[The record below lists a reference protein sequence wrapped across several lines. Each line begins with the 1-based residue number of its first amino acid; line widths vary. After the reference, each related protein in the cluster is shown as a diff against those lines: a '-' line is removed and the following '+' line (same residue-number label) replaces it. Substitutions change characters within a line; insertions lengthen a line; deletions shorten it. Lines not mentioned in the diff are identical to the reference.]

1 MAKKILYSGEA
12 REKLLKGVE
21 QVYKTVVTTLGPRG
35 RFVLIENPGSAPTAT
50 KDGVTCAKNVD
61 LEDPVENMG
70 AQLMKTAAEGTNE
83 AAGDGTTT
91 STVLAYS
98 ILSEGMKSVAS
109 GTSPVCLKKGIDMAV
124 EDAVKLLHK
133 MSREV
138 GSKEDIEAV
147 ASISA
152 NNDKEIG
159 SLIAEA
165 IDKVGSDGV
174 VTTEESKTM
183 ETSVD
188 FVDGMKFD
196 KGFLSAYFCDD
207 KDTGTTTLEDPLIL
221 MYDKKITNVQA
232 LLPALEISKS
242 AGKPMLII
250 AEDIE
255 AEALSTLILN
265 RIRGILNVIAVKSP
279 GFGDRKK
286 DLLEDIAVITGG
298 KVITEE
304 LGMALNKVTW
314 EDLGHA
320 KSIKISRTSTTIVD
334 GTGPEENISK
344 RVSEIKSSLASAN
357 SDYEREKLQE
367 RLAKL
372 AGGVAVIRI
381 GANTEAELKEKK
393 YRVEDAL
400 NATRAAIEEGII
412 PGGGVALCKISKL
425 LSVPEGLDD
434 EEAVGYKIVKK
445 ALEAPIKMIAENAG
459 VNGAVVVDELW
470 RTSGSEDGKS
480 SDSGFDARNLKWVDS
495 MYNAGIIDPV
505 KVTRSALQNA
515 AGVASVI
522 LTAEC
527 AVADIPS
534 NPAQQGTQI

>member
-98 ILSEGMKSVAS
+98 ILREGMKSVAS
-109 GTSPVCLKKGIDMAV
+109 GASPVCLKKGIDTAV
-124 EDAVKLLHK
+124 EDAVKFLHK
-133 MSREV
+133 MSKEV
-138 GSKEDIEAV
+138 GSREDIEAV

-183 ETSVD
+183 ETSVE

-207 KDTGTTTLEDPLIL
+207 KDTGTTTLEDPVIL
-221 MYDKKITNVQA
+221 MYDKKITNVQT
-232 LLPALEISKS
+232 LLPALEMSKS
-242 AGKPMLII
+242 SGKPMLII

-255 AEALSTLILN
+255 TEALSTLILN

-286 DLLEDIAVITGG
+286 DLLEDIAVVTGG

-304 LGMALNKVTW
+304 LGMSLDKVTW
-314 EDLGHA
+314 DDLGHA

-334 GTGPEENISK
+334 GAGSAEAISE

-357 SDYEREKLQE
+357 SDYEKEKLQE

-412 PGGGVALCKISKL
+412 PGGGVALCEISKF
-425 LSVPEGLDD
+425 LSIPKDLDD
-434 EEAVGYKIVKK
+434 EEAIGYKIVKK

-459 VNGAVVVDELW
+459 VNGAVVIDELGRKP
-470 RTSGSEDGKS
+470 RTSTKRS
-480 SDSGFDARNLKWVDS
+480 SDFGFDARNLKWVDS
-495 MYNAGIIDPV
+495 MYDAGIIDPV

-527 AVADIPS
+527 AVADLPS
-534 NPAQQGTQI
+534 NPVQQGTQI

>member
-109 GTSPVCLKKGIDMAV
+109 GVSPVCLKKGIDVAV
-124 EDAVKLLHK
+124 EDAVKILHE

-232 LLPALEISKS
+232 LLPALEMSKS
-242 AGKPMLII
+242 TGKPMLII

-320 KSIKISRTSTTIVD
+320 KSVKISRTSTTIVD

-344 RVSEIKSSLASAN
+344 RVSEIKASLASAN

-425 LSVPEGLDD
+425 LSIPEDLDD

-480 SDSGFDARNLKWVDS
+480 SDFGFDARNLKWVDS

-527 AVADIPS
+527 AVADLPS
-534 NPAQQGTQI
+534 NPTQQG

>member
-109 GTSPVCLKKGIDMAV
+109 GVSPVCLKKGIDAAV
-124 EDAVKLLHK
+124 EDAVKILHE

-138 GSKEDIEAV
+138 DSKVDIEAV

-207 KDTGTTTLEDPLIL
+207 KDTGTTTLEDPVIL

-232 LLPALEISKS
+232 LLPALEMSKS

-334 GTGPEENISK
+334 GTGSEENISK

-425 LSVPEGLDD
+425 LSVPEDLDD

-470 RTSGSEDGKS
+470 RTSGLEGGKS
-480 SDSGFDARNLKWVDS
+480 SDFGFDARNLKWVDS

-527 AVADIPS
+527 AVS
-534 NPAQQGTQI
+534 NLPDKIAQ

>member
-109 GTSPVCLKKGIDMAV
+109 GVSPVCLKKGIDAAV
-124 EDAVKLLHK
+124 EDAVKILHE

-232 LLPALEISKS
+232 LLPALEMSKS
-242 AGKPMLII
+242 TGKPMLII

-265 RIRGILNVIAVKSP
+265 RIRGVLNVIAVKSP

-320 KSIKISRTSTTIVD
+320 KSVKISRTSTTIVD
-334 GTGPEENISK
+334 GTGSEENISK

-357 SDYEREKLQE
+357 SDYEKEKLQE

-425 LSVPEGLDD
+425 LSVPEDLDD

-470 RTSGSEDGKS
+470 RTSGSEDRKS
-480 SDSGFDARNLKWVDS
+480 SDFGFDARNLKWVDS

-527 AVADIPS
+527 AVSEIKPE
-534 NPAQQGTQI
+534 NN

>member
-1 MAKKILYSGEA
+1 MAKKILYYGEGRA
-12 REKLLKGVE
+12 KLLKGVE

-138 GSKEDIEAV
+138 GSREDIEAV

-183 ETSVD
+183 ETSVE

-207 KDTGTTTLEDPLIL
+207 KDTGTTTLEDPVIL

-232 LLPALEISKS
+232 LLPALEMSKS
-242 AGKPMLII
+242 SGKPMLII

-255 AEALSTLILN
+255 TEALSTLILN

-286 DLLEDIAVITGG
+286 DLLEDIAIVTGG

-304 LGMALNKVTW
+304 LGMSLDKVTW
-314 EDLGHA
+314 DDLGHA

-334 GTGPEENISK
+334 GAGSAEAISE
-344 RVSEIKSSLASAN
+344 RVAEIKSSLASAN
-357 SDYEREKLQE
+357 SDYEKEKLQE

-412 PGGGVALCKISKL
+412 PGGGVALCEISKF
-425 LSVPEGLDD
+425 LSIPKDLDD
-434 EEAVGYKIVKK
+434 EEAIGYKIVKK
-445 ALEAPIKMIAENAG
+445 ALETPVKMIAENAG

-470 RTSGSEDGKS
+470 RKSQASTKKS
-480 SDSGFDARNLKWVDS
+480 SDFGFDARNLKWVDS
-495 MYNAGIIDPV
+495 MYDAGIIDPV

-527 AVADIPS
+527 AVVDLPS
-534 NPAQQGTQI
+534 NPVQQGTQI

>member
-35 RFVLIENPGSAPTAT
+35 RFVLIENPGSAPIAT

-109 GTSPVCLKKGIDMAV
+109 GVSPVCLKKGIDVAV
-124 EDAVKLLHK
+124 EDAVKILHE

-138 GSKEDIEAV
+138 GSKVDIEAV

-221 MYDKKITNVQA
+221 MYDKKITNVQT
-232 LLPALEISKS
+232 LLPALEMSKS
-242 AGKPMLII
+242 TGKPMLII

-334 GTGPEENISK
+334 GTGSEENISK

-425 LSVPEGLDD
+425 LSVPEDLDD

-470 RTSGSEDGKS
+470 RTSGSKDGKS
-480 SDSGFDARNLKWVDS
+480 SDFGFDARNLKWVDS

-527 AVADIPS
+527 AVSEIKPE
-534 NPAQQGTQI
+534 NN

>member
-1 MAKKILYSGEA
+1 MAKKILYSENA
-12 REKLLKGVE
+12 REKLMNGVE

-35 RFVLIENPGSAPTAT
+35 RFVLIENPGMPPIAT
-50 KDGVTCAKNVD
+50 KDGVTCAKSVD
-61 LEDPVENMG
+61 LEDPAENMG
-70 AQLMKTAAEGTNE
+70 AMLMRTAADGTNE

-98 ILSEGMKSVAS
+98 ILKEGMKNVSS
-109 GTSPVCLKKGIDMAV
+109 GISPVCIKKGIDRAV
-124 EDAVKLLHK
+124 EDTVTAI
-133 MSREV
+133 REMAKEID
-138 GSKEDIEAV
+138 SKEDIKAV

-174 VTTEESKTM
+174 VTTEESKTV

-207 KDTGTTTLEDPLIL
+207 KETGTTVLENPLIL
-221 MYDKKITNVQA
+221 MYDKKIVNVNH
-232 LLPALEISKS
+232 LLPALELSKNS
-242 AGKPMLII
+242 GRPMLII

-255 AEALSTLILN
+255 TEILSTLILN
-265 RIRGILNVIAVKSP
+265 RIRGILNVIAVKTP

-286 DLLEDIAVITGG
+286 DLLEDIAVVTGG

-304 LGMALNKVTW
+304 LGMSLDKITLD
-314 EDLGHA
+314 DLGVA
-320 KSIKISRTSTTIVD
+320 KSIKITRTSTTIVD
-334 GTGPEENISK
+334 GGGSEEDINK
-344 RVSEIKSSLASAN
+344 RVSEIKSSLETAG

-372 AGGVAVIRI
+372 AGGVAVIRV

-412 PGGGVALCKISKL
+412 PGGGTALCKISKQL
-425 LSVPEGLDD
+425 VDPRDLDS
-434 EEAVGYKIVKK
+434 EELTGYRIVKK
-445 ALEAPIKMIAENAG
+445 ALEAPIRMIAENAG
-459 VNGAVVVDELW
+459 VDGAVVADKCKE
-470 RTSGSEDGKS
+470 GSD
-480 SDSGFDARNLKWVDS
+480 DFGFDARNLTWVDS
-495 MYNAGIIDPV
+495 MYKAGIIDPA

-522 LTAEC
+522 LTTEG
-527 AVADIPS
+527 AVFSIPEEK
-534 NPAQQGTQI
+534 N

>member
-98 ILSEGMKSVAS
+98 ILREGMKSVAS
-109 GTSPVCLKKGIDMAV
+109 GASPVCLKKGIDAAV
-124 EDAVKLLHK
+124 EDAVKFLHK
-133 MSREV
+133 MSKEV
-138 GSKEDIEAV
+138 GSREDIEAV

-183 ETSVD
+183 ETSVE

-207 KDTGTTTLEDPLIL
+207 KDTGTTTLEDPVIL

-232 LLPALEISKS
+232 LLPALEMSKS
-242 AGKPMLII
+242 SGKPMLII

-255 AEALSTLILN
+255 TEALSTLILN

-286 DLLEDIAVITGG
+286 DLLEDIAVVTGG

-304 LGMALNKVTW
+304 LGMSLDKVTW
-314 EDLGHA
+314 DDLGHA

-334 GTGPEENISK
+334 GAGSAEAISE

-357 SDYEREKLQE
+357 SDYEKEKLQE

-381 GANTEAELKEKK
+381 GANTEAELREKK

-412 PGGGVALCKISKL
+412 PGGGVALCEISEF
-425 LSVPEGLDD
+425 LSIPKDLDD
-434 EEAVGYKIVKK
+434 EEAIGYKIVKK

-459 VNGAVVVDELW
+459 VNGAVVIDALW
-470 RTSGSEDGKS
+470 RKSRTSTKRS
-480 SDSGFDARNLKWVDS
+480 SDFGFHPMNLKWVDS
-495 MYNAGIIDPV
+495 MYDAGIIDPV

>member
-98 ILSEGMKSVAS
+98 ILREGMKSVAS
-109 GTSPVCLKKGIDMAV
+109 GASPVCLKKGIDAAV
-124 EDAVKLLHK
+124 EDAVKFLHK
-133 MSREV
+133 MSKEV
-138 GSKEDIEAV
+138 SSREDIEAV

-183 ETSVD
+183 ETSVE

-207 KDTGTTTLEDPLIL
+207 KDTGTTTLEDPVIL
-221 MYDKKITNVQA
+221 MYDKKITNVQT
-232 LLPALEISKS
+232 LLPALEMSKS
-242 AGKPMLII
+242 SGKPMLII

-255 AEALSTLILN
+255 TEALSTLILN

-286 DLLEDIAVITGG
+286 DLLEDIAVVTGG

-304 LGMALNKVTW
+304 LGMSLDKVTW
-314 EDLGHA
+314 DDLGHA

-334 GTGPEENISK
+334 GAGSAEDISE
-344 RVSEIKSSLASAN
+344 RVAEIKSSLASAN
-357 SDYEREKLQE
+357 SDYEKEKLQE

-372 AGGVAVIRI
+372 AGGVAVIKI

-412 PGGGVALCKISKL
+412 PGGGVALCEISKF
-425 LSVPEGLDD
+425 LSIPKDLDD
-434 EEAVGYKIVKK
+434 EEAIGYKIVKK

-459 VNGAVVVDELW
+459 VNGAVVIDELW
-470 RTSGSEDGKS
+470 RKSRTSTKRS
-480 SDSGFDARNLKWVDS
+480 SDFGFDARNLKWVDS
-495 MYNAGIIDPV
+495 MYDAGIIDPV

>member
-21 QVYKTVVTTLGPRG
+21 QVYKTVVTTLRPRG

-98 ILSEGMKSVAS
+98 ILSEGMKSVTS

-183 ETSVD
+183 ETSVE

-207 KDTGTTTLEDPLIL
+207 KDTGTTTLEDPVIL

-232 LLPALEISKS
+232 LLPALEMSKS
-242 AGKPMLII
+242 SGKPMLII

-255 AEALSTLILN
+255 TEALSTLILN

-286 DLLEDIAVITGG
+286 DLLEDIAVVTGG

-304 LGMALNKVTW
+304 LGMSLDKVTW
-314 EDLGHA
+314 DDLGHA

-334 GTGPEENISK
+334 GAGSAEAISE
-344 RVSEIKSSLASAN
+344 RVAEIKSSLASAN
-357 SDYEREKLQE
+357 SDYEKEKLQE

-412 PGGGVALCKISKL
+412 PGGGVALCEISKF
-425 LSVPEGLDD
+425 LSIPKDLDD
-434 EEAVGYKIVKK
+434 EEAIGYKIVKK
-445 ALEAPIKMIAENAG
+445 ALEAPVKMIAENAG

-470 RTSGSEDGKS
+470 RKSQASAKKS
-480 SDSGFDARNLKWVDS
+480 SDFGFDARNLKWVDS
-495 MYNAGIIDPV
+495 MYDAGIIDPV

-527 AVADIPS
+527 AVVDLPS
-534 NPAQQGTQI
+534 NPTQQG

>member
-109 GTSPVCLKKGIDMAV
+109 GVSPVCLKKGIDAAV
-124 EDAVKLLHK
+124 EDAVKILHE

-138 GSKEDIEAV
+138 GSKVDIEAV

-232 LLPALEISKS
+232 LLPALEMSKS
-242 AGKPMLII
+242 TGKPMLII

-320 KSIKISRTSTTIVD
+320 KSVKISRTSTTIVD
-334 GTGPEENISK
+334 GTGSEENISK

-425 LSVPEGLDD
+425 LSVPEDLDD

-470 RTSGSEDGKS
+470 RTSGSKDGKS
-480 SDSGFDARNLKWVDS
+480 SDFGFDARNLKWVDS

-527 AVADIPS
+527 AVADLPS
-534 NPAQQGTQI
+534 NPIQQG

>member
-109 GTSPVCLKKGIDMAV
+109 GASPVCLKKGINAAV

-183 ETSVD
+183 ETSVE

-207 KDTGTTTLEDPLIL
+207 KDTGTTTLEDPVIL

-232 LLPALEISKS
+232 LLPALEMSKS
-242 AGKPMLII
+242 SGKPMLII

-255 AEALSTLILN
+255 TEALSTLILN

-286 DLLEDIAVITGG
+286 DLLEDIAVVTGG

-304 LGMALNKVTW
+304 LGMSLDKVTW
-314 EDLGHA
+314 DDLGHA

-334 GTGPEENISK
+334 GAGSAEAISE
-344 RVSEIKSSLASAN
+344 RVAEIKSSLASAN
-357 SDYEREKLQE
+357 SDYEKEKLQE

-412 PGGGVALCKISKL
+412 PGGGVALCEISKF
-425 LSVPEGLDD
+425 LSIPKDLDD
-434 EEAVGYKIVKK
+434 EEAIGYKIVKK
-445 ALEAPIKMIAENAG
+445 ALEAPVKMIAENAG

-470 RTSGSEDGKS
+470 RKSQASAKKS
-480 SDSGFDARNLKWVDS
+480 SDFGFDARNLKWVDS
-495 MYNAGIIDPV
+495 MYDAGIIDPV

-527 AVADIPS
+527 AVVDLPS
-534 NPAQQGTQI
+534 NPTQQG

>member
-183 ETSVD
+183 ETSVE

-207 KDTGTTTLEDPLIL
+207 KDTGTTTLEDPVIL

-232 LLPALEISKS
+232 LLPALEMSKS
-242 AGKPMLII
+242 SGKPMLII

-255 AEALSTLILN
+255 TEALSTLILN

-286 DLLEDIAVITGG
+286 DLLEDIAIVTGG

-304 LGMALNKVTW
+304 LGMSLDKVTW
-314 EDLGHA
+314 DDLGHA

-334 GTGPEENISK
+334 GAGSAEAISE
-344 RVSEIKSSLASAN
+344 RVAEIKSSLASAN
-357 SDYEREKLQE
+357 SDYEKEKLQE

-412 PGGGVALCKISKL
+412 PGGGVALCEISKF
-425 LSVPEGLDD
+425 LSIPKDLDD
-434 EEAVGYKIVKK
+434 EEAIGYKIVKK
-445 ALEAPIKMIAENAG
+445 ALEAPVKMIAENAG

-470 RTSGSEDGKS
+470 RKSGTSTKKS
-480 SDSGFDARNLKWVDS
+480 SDFGFDARNLKWVDS
-495 MYNAGIIDPV
+495 MYDAGIIDPV

-527 AVADIPS
+527 AVVDLPS
-534 NPAQQGTQI
+534 NPTQQG

>member
-109 GTSPVCLKKGIDMAV
+109 GTSPVCLKKGIDAAV
-124 EDAVKLLHK
+124 EDAVKFLHK
-133 MSREV
+133 MSKEV
-138 GSKEDIEAV
+138 GSREDIEAV

-183 ETSVD
+183 ETSVE

-207 KDTGTTTLEDPLIL
+207 KDTGTTTLEDPVIL
-221 MYDKKITNVQA
+221 MYDKKITNVQT
-232 LLPALEISKS
+232 LLPALEMSKS
-242 AGKPMLII
+242 SGKPMLII

-255 AEALSTLILN
+255 TEALSTLILN

-286 DLLEDIAVITGG
+286 DLLEDIAVVTGG

-304 LGMALNKVTW
+304 LGMSLDKVTW
-314 EDLGHA
+314 DDLGHA

-334 GTGPEENISK
+334 GAGSAEAISE
-344 RVSEIKSSLASAN
+344 RVSEIKSGLASAN
-357 SDYEREKLQE
+357 SDYEKEKLQE

-412 PGGGVALCKISKL
+412 PGGGVALCNISKI
-425 LSVPEGLDD
+425 LSIPEDLDD
-434 EEAVGYKIVKK
+434 EEAIGYKIVKK

-459 VNGAVVVDELW
+459 VNGSVVVDELW
-470 RTSGSEDGKS
+470 RKSQASAEKS
-480 SDSGFDARNLKWVDS
+480 SDFGFDARNLKWVDS
-495 MYNAGIIDPV
+495 MYDAGIIDPV

-527 AVADIPS
+527 AVADLPS
-534 NPAQQGTQI
+534 NPVQQGTQI

>member
-124 EDAVKLLHK
+124 EDAVKHLHK

-320 KSIKISRTSTTIVD
+320 KSVKISRTSTTIVD
-334 GTGPEENISK
+334 GTGSEENISK

-425 LSVPEGLDD
+425 LSVPKDLDD

-470 RTSGSEDGKS
+470 RTSGSKDGKS
-480 SDSGFDARNLKWVDS
+480 SDFGFDARNLKWVDS

>member
-183 ETSVD
+183 ETSVE

-207 KDTGTTTLEDPLIL
+207 KDTGTTTLEDPVIL
-221 MYDKKITNVQA
+221 MYDKKITNVQT
-232 LLPALEISKS
+232 LLPALEMSKS
-242 AGKPMLII
+242 SGKPMLII

-255 AEALSTLILN
+255 TEALSTLILN

-286 DLLEDIAVITGG
+286 DLLEDIAVVTGG

-304 LGMALNKVTW
+304 LGMSLDKVTW
-314 EDLGHA
+314 DDLGHA

-334 GTGPEENISK
+334 GAGSAEAISE
-344 RVSEIKSSLASAN
+344 RVSEIKSGLASAN
-357 SDYEREKLQE
+357 SDYEKEKLQE

-412 PGGGVALCKISKL
+412 PGGGVALCEISKF
-425 LSVPEGLDD
+425 LSIPKDLDD
-434 EEAVGYKIVKK
+434 EEAIGYKIVKK
-445 ALEAPIKMIAENAG
+445 ALEAPVKMIAENAG

-470 RTSGSEDGKS
+470 RKSQASAEKS
-480 SDSGFDARNLKWVDS
+480 SDFGFDARNLKWVDS
-495 MYNAGIIDPV
+495 MYDAGIIDPV

-527 AVADIPS
+527 AVADLPS
-534 NPAQQGTQI
+534 NTAQQGTQI

>member
-109 GTSPVCLKKGIDMAV
+109 GASPVCLKKGIDAAV

-183 ETSVD
+183 ETSVE

-207 KDTGTTTLEDPLIL
+207 KDTGTTTLEDPVIL

-232 LLPALEISKS
+232 LLPALEMSKS
-242 AGKPMLII
+242 SGKPMLII

-255 AEALSTLILN
+255 TEALSTLILN

-286 DLLEDIAVITGG
+286 DLLEDIAIVTGG

-304 LGMALNKVTW
+304 LGMSLDKVTW
-314 EDLGHA
+314 DDLGHA

-334 GTGPEENISK
+334 GAGSAEAISE

-357 SDYEREKLQE
+357 SDYEKEKLQE

-412 PGGGVALCKISKL
+412 PGGGVALCEISKF
-425 LSVPEGLDD
+425 LSIPKDLDD
-434 EEAVGYKIVKK
+434 EEAIGYKIVKK
-445 ALEAPIKMIAENAG
+445 ALETPVKMIAENAG

-470 RTSGSEDGKS
+470 RKSQASTKKS
-480 SDSGFDARNLKWVDS
+480 SDFGFDARNLKWVDS
-495 MYNAGIIDPV
+495 MYDAGIIDPV

-527 AVADIPS
+527 AVVDLPS
-534 NPAQQGTQI
+534 NPVQQGTQI

>member
-109 GTSPVCLKKGIDMAV
+109 GASPVCLKKGIDAAV

-174 VTTEESKTM
+174 VTTEESKTV
-183 ETSVD
+183 ETSVE

-207 KDTGTTTLEDPLIL
+207 KDTGTTTLEDPVIL

-232 LLPALEISKS
+232 LLPALEMSKS
-242 AGKPMLII
+242 SGKPMLII

-255 AEALSTLILN
+255 TEALSTLILN

-286 DLLEDIAVITGG
+286 DLLEDIAVVTGG

-304 LGMALNKVTW
+304 LGMSLDKVTW
-314 EDLGHA
+314 DDLGHA

-334 GTGPEENISK
+334 GAGSAEAISE
-344 RVSEIKSSLASAN
+344 RVAEIKSSLASAN
-357 SDYEREKLQE
+357 SDYEKEKLQE

-412 PGGGVALCKISKL
+412 PGGGVALCEISKF
-425 LSVPEGLDD
+425 LSIPKDLDD
-434 EEAVGYKIVKK
+434 EEAIGYKIVKK
-445 ALEAPIKMIAENAG
+445 ALEAPVKMIAENAG

-470 RTSGSEDGKS
+470 RKSQASAKKS
-480 SDSGFDARNLKWVDS
+480 SDFGFDARNLKWVDS
-495 MYNAGIIDPV
+495 MYDAGIIDPV

-527 AVADIPS
+527 AVVDLPS
-534 NPAQQGTQI
+534 NPAQQG

>member
-109 GTSPVCLKKGIDMAV
+109 GTSPVCLKKGIDAAV
-124 EDAVKLLHK
+124 EDAVKFLHK
-133 MSREV
+133 MSKEV
-138 GSKEDIEAV
+138 GSREDIEAV

-183 ETSVD
+183 ETSVE

-207 KDTGTTTLEDPLIL
+207 KDTGTTTLEDPVIL
-221 MYDKKITNVQA
+221 MYDKKITNVQT
-232 LLPALEISKS
+232 LLPALEMSKS
-242 AGKPMLII
+242 SGKPMLII

-255 AEALSTLILN
+255 TEALSTLILN

-286 DLLEDIAVITGG
+286 DLLEDIAVVTGG

-304 LGMALNKVTW
+304 LGMSLDKVTW
-314 EDLGHA
+314 DDLGHA

-334 GTGPEENISK
+334 GAGSAEAISE
-344 RVSEIKSSLASAN
+344 RVAEIKSSLASAN
-357 SDYEREKLQE
+357 SDYEKEKLQE

-412 PGGGVALCKISKL
+412 PGGGVALCEISKF
-425 LSVPEGLDD
+425 LSIPKDLDD
-434 EEAVGYKIVKK
+434 EEAIGYKIVKK
-445 ALEAPIKMIAENAG
+445 ALEAPVKMIAENAG

-470 RTSGSEDGKS
+470 RKSRTSIKKS
-480 SDSGFDARNLKWVDS
+480 SDFGFDARNLKWVDS
-495 MYNAGIIDPV
+495 MYDAGIIDPV

-527 AVADIPS
+527 AVVDLPS
-534 NPAQQGTQI
+534 NPTQQG

>member
-21 QVYKTVVTTLGPRG
+21 QVYKTVATTLGPRG
-35 RFVLIENPGSAPTAT
+35 RFVLIENPGTAPTAT
-50 KDGVTCAKNVD
+50 KDGVTCAKSVD

-98 ILSEGMKSVAS
+98 ILSEGMKSVVS
-109 GTSPVCLKKGIDMAV
+109 GMSPVCLKKGIDAAV
-124 EDAVKLLHK
+124 EDTVKLLHE
-133 MSREV
+133 MSQEV
-138 GSKEDIEAV
+138 GSKENIEAV

-207 KDTGTTTLEDPLIL
+207 ADTGTTTLEDPVIL
-221 MYDKKITNVQA
+221 LYDKKITNVQT
-232 LLPALEISKS
+232 LLPALELSKNS
-242 AGKPMLII
+242 GKPMLII

-255 AEALSTLILN
+255 TEALSTLILN
-265 RIRGILNVIAVKSP
+265 RIRGILNVIPVKSP

-286 DLLEDIAVITGG
+286 DLLEDIAVVTGG
-298 KVITEE
+298 TVITEE
-304 LGMALNKVTW
+304 LGMALDKVTW

-320 KSIKISRTSTTIVD
+320 KSVKISRTSTTIVD
-334 GTGPEENISK
+334 GAGPEENISR
-344 RVSEIKSSLASAN
+344 RVAEIKSNLASAS

-372 AGGVAVIRI
+372 AGGVAVIKI

-425 LSVPEGLDD
+425 LSAPESFDG
-434 EEAVGYKIVKK
+434 EEAAGYKIVKK

-459 VNGAVVVDELW
+459 VNGAVVVDQLW
-470 RTSGSEDGKS
+470 RS
-480 SDSGFDARNLKWVDS
+480 SDFDYGFDARNLRWVDS
-495 MYNAGIIDPV
+495 MYDAGIIDPV

-527 AVADIPS
+527 AVANLPDKI
-534 NPAQQGTQI
+534 AQ

>member
-183 ETSVD
+183 ETSVE

-207 KDTGTTTLEDPLIL
+207 KDTGTTTLEDPVIL
-221 MYDKKITNVQA
+221 MYDKKITNVQT
-232 LLPALEISKS
+232 LLPALEMSKS
-242 AGKPMLII
+242 SGKPMLII

-255 AEALSTLILN
+255 TEALSTLILN

-286 DLLEDIAVITGG
+286 DLLEDIAVVTGG

-304 LGMALNKVTW
+304 LGMSLDKVTW
-314 EDLGHA
+314 DDLGHA

-334 GTGPEENISK
+334 GAGSAEAISE
-344 RVSEIKSSLASAN
+344 RVSEIKSGLASAN
-357 SDYEREKLQE
+357 SDYEKEKLQE

-412 PGGGVALCKISKL
+412 PGGGVALCEISKF
-425 LSVPEGLDD
+425 LSIPKDLDD
-434 EEAVGYKIVKK
+434 EEAIGYKIVKK
-445 ALEAPIKMIAENAG
+445 ALEAPVKMIAENAG

-470 RTSGSEDGKS
+470 RKSQASAEKS
-480 SDSGFDARNLKWVDS
+480 SDFGFDARNLKWVDS
-495 MYNAGIIDPV
+495 MYDAGIIDPV

-527 AVADIPS
+527 AVADLPS
-534 NPAQQGTQI
+534 NTAQQG

>member
-109 GTSPVCLKKGIDMAV
+109 GTSPVCLKKGIDAAV
-124 EDAVKLLHK
+124 EDAVKFLHK
-133 MSREV
+133 MSKEV
-138 GSKEDIEAV
+138 GSREDIEAV

-183 ETSVD
+183 ETSVE

-207 KDTGTTTLEDPLIL
+207 KDTGTTTLEDPVIL
-221 MYDKKITNVQA
+221 MYDKKITNVQT
-232 LLPALEISKS
+232 LLPALEMSKS
-242 AGKPMLII
+242 SGKPMLII

-255 AEALSTLILN
+255 TEALSTLILN

-286 DLLEDIAVITGG
+286 DLLEDIAVVTGG

-304 LGMALNKVTW
+304 LGMSLDKVTW
-314 EDLGHA
+314 DDLGHA

-334 GTGPEENISK
+334 GAGSAEAISE
-344 RVSEIKSSLASAN
+344 RVSEIKSGLASAN
-357 SDYEREKLQE
+357 SDYEKEKLQE

-412 PGGGVALCKISKL
+412 PGGGVALCNISKI
-425 LSVPEGLDD
+425 LSIPEDLDD
-434 EEAVGYKIVKK
+434 EEAIGYKIVKK

-459 VNGAVVVDELW
+459 VNGSVVVDELW
-470 RTSGSEDGKS
+470 RKSQASAEKS
-480 SDSGFDARNLKWVDS
+480 SDFGFDARNLKWVDS
-495 MYNAGIIDPV
+495 MYDAGIIDPV

-527 AVADIPS
+527 AVVDLPS
-534 NPAQQGTQI
+534 NPAQQG

>member
-1 MAKKILYSGEA
+1 M
-12 REKLLKGVE
+12 
-21 QVYKTVVTTLGPRG
+21 
-35 RFVLIENPGSAPTAT
+35 
-50 KDGVTCAKNVD
+50 
-61 LEDPVENMG
+61 
-70 AQLMKTAAEGTNE
+70 
-83 AAGDGTTT
+83 
-91 STVLAYS
+91 
-98 ILSEGMKSVAS
+98 
-109 GTSPVCLKKGIDMAV
+109 
-124 EDAVKLLHK
+124 
-133 MSREV
+133 
-138 GSKEDIEAV
+138 
-147 ASISA
+147 
-152 NNDKEIG
+152 
-159 SLIAEA
+159 
-165 IDKVGSDGV
+165 
-174 VTTEESKTM
+174 
-183 ETSVD
+183 
-188 FVDGMKFD
+188 
-196 KGFLSAYFCDD
+196 
-207 KDTGTTTLEDPLIL
+207 
-221 MYDKKITNVQA
+221 
-232 LLPALEISKS
+232 
-242 AGKPMLII
+242 
-250 AEDIE
+250 
-255 AEALSTLILN
+255 
-265 RIRGILNVIAVKSP
+265 KSP

-425 LSVPEGLDD
+425 LSVPKDLDD

-470 RTSGSEDGKS
+470 RTSGSKDGKS
-480 SDSGFDARNLKWVDS
+480 SDFGFDARNLKWVDS

-527 AVADIPS
+527 AVSEIKPE
-534 NPAQQGTQI
+534 NN

>member
-183 ETSVD
+183 ETSVE

-207 KDTGTTTLEDPLIL
+207 KDTGTTTLEDPVIL
-221 MYDKKITNVQA
+221 MYDKKITNVQT
-232 LLPALEISKS
+232 LLPALEMSKS
-242 AGKPMLII
+242 SGKPMLII

-255 AEALSTLILN
+255 TEALSTLILN

-286 DLLEDIAVITGG
+286 DLLEDIAVVTGG

-304 LGMALNKVTW
+304 LGMSLDKVTW
-314 EDLGHA
+314 DDLGHA

-334 GTGPEENISK
+334 GAGSAEAISE

-357 SDYEREKLQE
+357 SDYEKEKLQE

-412 PGGGVALCKISKL
+412 PGGGVALCEISKF
-425 LSVPEGLDD
+425 LSIPKDLDD
-434 EEAVGYKIVKK
+434 EEAIGYKIVKK
-445 ALEAPIKMIAENAG
+445 ALEAPVKMIAENAG

-470 RTSGSEDGKS
+470 RKSQASAEKS
-480 SDSGFDARNLKWVDS
+480 SDFGFDARNLKWVDS
-495 MYNAGIIDPV
+495 MYDAGIIDPV

-527 AVADIPS
+527 AVADLPS
-534 NPAQQGTQI
+534 NTAQQG